1 MNPAVRC
8 TEKKTIIKITINPR
22 AEKDDYYILSLE
34 ELVVLQRFHSRH
46 NRLNTPRHGCQN
58 DSSPVTP
65 VSLCPW
71 EPDSGVNPAEMPQL
85 RHAEE
90 DPLASGD
97 PPPLQTRQALRLSA
111 GTGEDGSNRCAR
123 WSVLLSSDRQEDKK
137 KKKTGG

>member
-90 DPLASGD
+90 DQLASGE
-97 PPPLQTRQALRLSA
+97 PLPSPEDQTLRPSA
-111 GTGEDGSNRCAR
+111 GTVED
-123 WSVLLSSDRQEDKK
+123 SSISHADWTVFVISE
-137 KKKTGG
+137 